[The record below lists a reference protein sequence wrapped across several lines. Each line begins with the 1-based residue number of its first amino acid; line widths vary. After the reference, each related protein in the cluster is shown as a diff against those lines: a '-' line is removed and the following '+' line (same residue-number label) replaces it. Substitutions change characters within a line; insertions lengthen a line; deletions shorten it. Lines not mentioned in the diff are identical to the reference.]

1 MFRGTGQLRTRLARL
16 AMVTGMVCGVLG
28 VLAGAQDVVWKFGST
43 GWFTGGSLLTLL
55 AIFELID
62 GAIARQRSDL
72 IPAAPSDVLVPVS
85 DAAVDKQV
93 WRPPSPA
100 RN

>member
-1 MFRGTGQLRTRLARL
+1 MIRGSGSLRTQLARL
-16 AMVTGMVCGVLG
+16 AMVTGILCGLMG

-62 GAIARQRSDL
+62 GALARQRFDL
-72 IPAAPSDVLVPVS
+72 RPHPVDLQPAEDTAL
-85 DAAVDKQV
+85 DKPV
-93 WRPPSPA
+93 WRPPSPP
-100 RN
+100 R